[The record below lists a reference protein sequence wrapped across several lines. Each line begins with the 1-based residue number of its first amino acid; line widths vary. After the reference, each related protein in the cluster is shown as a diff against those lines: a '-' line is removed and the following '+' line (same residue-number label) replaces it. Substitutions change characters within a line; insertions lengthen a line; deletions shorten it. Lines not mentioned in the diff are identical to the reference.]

1 MANTELDEGFV
12 QQQRQRLED
21 FREELTRLRD
31 GLEGDQQNL
40 GEDEGDMTEND
51 PGDMSRSLFTREVDA
66 TVEEQVGR
74 RLQHVERALQKIEEG
89 TYGLSDESGE
99 PIPKGR
105 LEAVPEAIRTVEE
118 QQRDKET
125 YGPRG
130 GQIYPGRPDGGDEP
144 VFRSDVEPRADA
156 PTYER
161 ARPEGGLWSVLKRL
175 LAPLAAVG
183 FLLVK
188 FKGLALLLLKV
199 KFLGTALTMVVSVG
213 AYALLFPVWFAVGFV
228 VLIWI
233 HEMGHVLQLKREGI
247 KASAPMFIPFF
258 GAFVA
263 MKQMPKDVLA
273 EARVGLAGPIVGVLG
288 VVGLLFVNPNPI
300 LIFIAILGGM
310 ELWRRWRARKTP
322 EGKAYYAVGPKDR
335 LLVGL
340 VYFGLIALLAL
351 GMAAT
356 FVPDPAALR

>member
-1 MANTELDEGFV
+1 VDRY
-12 QQQRQRLED
+12 QY
-21 FREELTRLRD
+21 REHRD
-31 GLEGDQQNL
+31 GDQ
-40 GEDEGDMTEND
+40 
-51 PGDMSRSLFTREVDA
+51 
-66 TVEEQVGR
+66 
-74 RLQHVERALQKIEEG
+74 
-89 TYGLSDESGE
+89 E
-99 PIPKGR
+99 PF
-105 LEAVPEAIRTVEE
+105 
-118 QQRDKET
+118 
-125 YGPRG
+125 
-130 GQIYPGRPDGGDEP
+130 
-144 VFRSDVEPRADA
+144 FRSDVEPRPETPA
-156 PTYER
+156 YEP
-161 ARPEGGLWSVLKRL
+161 ARPEGGWWSVVKRL

-183 FLLVK
+183 FLLAK

-199 KFLGTALTMVVSVG
+199 KFLGTAVTMVVSVG

-228 VLIWI
+228 VLIWV
-233 HEMGHVLQLKREGI
+233 HEMGHVLQLRREGI
-247 KASAPMFIPFF
+247 AASAPMFIPFL

-273 EARVGLAGPIVGVLG
+273 EARVGLAGPILGSLGALGAWGIYEVTQEPLFLGLAYVGFFLNLFNLLPMLPLDGGRAVGALSPVFWLVGVLG

-310 ELWRRWRARKTP
+310 ELWRRWRTRKTP
-322 EGKAYYAVGPKDR
+322 EGEAYYAVESKNR